1 MIIIINLCFFYILSN
16 HYLFKNFKI
25 ELCLSFLQV
34 LPFSVPSNAP
44 ISSNSHSFLWL
55 SLLRI
60 YMHKYIKASCWV
72 CSVLLLCIRFR
83 GLSLVLGGSSLR
95 EPNSPFLSRHQLLVV
110 LCLAAVCVRFRFPTS
125 ASVSIVAVWV
135 LFRQPYYGS
144 IMIGICAI
152 DILGSE
158 DHQLLSQLFNTI

>member
-1 MIIIINLCFFYILSN
+1 
-16 HYLFKNFKI
+16 
-25 ELCLSFLQV
+25 
-34 LPFSVPSNAP
+34 
-44 ISSNSHSFLWL
+44 
-55 SLLRI
+55 
-60 YMHKYIKASCWV
+60 MHKYIKASCWV